1 MVLRI
6 VAGILDRAVCHLR
19 LGSIAGLVLLCGSL
33 SGWIGTV
40 GVAQAEEALPDGRVY
55 EMVTPPSNQDANVYV
70 PFADVKRHSAKVC
83 SRSFRFRLRLMVR
96 R

>member
-1 MVLRI
+1 MIRASSFWGAIQEMVLRI

-40 GVAQAEEALPDGRVY
+40 GVAASRRRATGR
-55 EMVTPPSNQDANVYV
+55 P
-70 PFADVKRHSAKVC
+70 
-83 SRSFRFRLRLMVR
+83 RL
-96 R
+96 